1 VTQTIRKTRANSE
14 AWAPAYDALTRL
26 TPMARSRGY
35 VMIRRPR
42 AVPFVISEKDWLKLP
57 KTESEG
63 RGWRV
68 SVLDGVREVKP

>member
-1 VTQTIRKTRANSE
+1 
-14 AWAPAYDALTRL
+14 
-26 TPMARSRGY
+26 
-35 VMIRRPR
+35 MIRRPR